1 MHQSR
6 LTEQRII
13 GGLKQPPPGS
23 RVGDV
28 ASEWGYANLGLFAAR
43 RALASRWSTG
53 LRVGKR
59 LFQ

>member
-13 GGLKQPPPGS
+13 GGLKQPPPPGS

-28 ASEWGYANLGLFAAR
+28 ASEWGYANLGLFAAAYR
-43 RALASRWSTG
+43 RRFGEAPSTT
-53 LRVGKR
+53 LRR
-59 LFQ
+59 R